1 MEIFRYGGDIEEE
14 LKTEI
19 VEIFTSGSNSTVII
33 NADLEDNQKRW
44 LIIGISI
51 QLVLSPTLRKYT
63 EPFVHSLYNSIQH
76 AHGIQT
82 QTYPSQL
89 KQEPNSTRAL
99 NYEAINNNHL
109 ITRGRGHPDISKYDY
124 KVINHVEL
132 SKLFLQTFM
141 TQYTAFDETC
151 DLSALFGM
159 IINIDKF
166 PQTVKN
172 VVSKVCY
179 FVDCIAWFS

>member
-1 MEIFRYGGDIEEE
+1 M
-14 LKTEI
+14 
-19 VEIFTSGSNSTVII
+19 II

-63 EPFVHSLYNSIQH
+63 EPFVHNLYNSIRH
-76 AHGIQT
+76 THRIQT
-82 QTYPSQL
+82 QTYPNQL
-89 KQEPNSTRAL
+89 KKEPNSARAL

-109 ITRGRGHPDISKYDY
+109 ITRARGHPDISKYDY
-124 KVINHVEL
+124 KVINHVEF
-132 SKLFLQTFM
+132 SKLFLQTCM
-141 TQYTAFDETC
+141 AQYTAFDETC
-151 DLSALFGM
+151 DLSALCGI

-172 VVSKVCY
+172 VVAKVCY
-179 FVDCIAWFS
+179 FIDSIE